1 MPVTEPQLVVLMLL
15 LGAVLVV
22 PLFQRLGVP
31 SVLGYL
37 VAGIALGP
45 YNPGPVSINA
55 EVTRPLAE
63 LGVVFLLFAIGLD
76 LPLSRLRT
84 LRRLIF
90 GLGILQ
96 VVLCSGVFYG
106 LGLLFGL
113 SPHAA
118 LAVGVTL
125 SFSSTA
131 TVLAILV
138 ERNEAVSH
146 HGRIAISVL
155 ILQDL
160 AVVPLLVLL
169 PLLASAPDRMASA
182 LALAGVKAGLAILA
196 IYLVGRVI
204 LRPAY
209 RYISRIRNAEVFTA
223 ANLLLVLAVGW
234 LTAQA
239 GMSMALG
246 AFLAG
251 LLVADSPYR
260 HQVEADIEPF
270 RGLLLGLFFMTV
282 GMSIDLPYVT
292 GHLATVAGL
301 TFGLV
306 ALKTVLIG
314 LCGLA
319 IGIGVIQSFRVGVL
333 LAQTGEF
340 AFVVFSRADQ
350 MSLLER
356 EQSQTL
362 VAAVVLSMALTPA
375 LAGLGR
381 AISLSWRKKTAKDM
395 FPSGAETKSGHVIIA
410 GYGRIGRAVARILS
424 EHDIDYVA
432 LDLDIDRVAKA
443 RAGGLPVYYGDAGQ
457 VGVLLSVGIER
468 ARAAVITVNKPRTA
482 ERAVAQIRQMVPGLT
497 IIARAHDLA
506 QKDVLGNAGA
516 TAVVPETIEAS
527 LQLAGLV
534 LRSTGID
541 PETVEQTLRRQRHSA
556 DLPLGPLPRNDA
568 AKPVTDPGGKNRTP

>member
-1 MPVTEPQLVVLMLL
+1 MPVTDPQLVVLILL

-22 PLFQRLGVP
+22 PLFQRLGIP

-45 YNPGPVSINA
+45 YTPGPVSINA
-55 EVTRPLAE
+55 EITRPLAE

-76 LPLSRLRT
+76 LPFARLRT

-90 GLGILQ
+90 GLGIMQ
-96 VVLCSGVFYG
+96 VVLCGAVFYG
-106 LGLLFGL
+106 LGIASGL

-138 ERNEAVSH
+138 ERNETVSH

-160 AVVPLLVLL
+160 AVVPFLVLL
-169 PLLASAPDRMASA
+169 PLLASAPDRMAAA
-182 LALAGVKAGLAILA
+182 LGLAGIKAGLAILA
-196 IYLVGRVI
+196 IYLVGRMI

-209 RYISRIRNAEVFTA
+209 RYIAAIRNAEVFTA

-282 GMSIDLPYVT
+282 GLSIDLPYVAD
-292 GHLATVAGL
+292 HLGTIAGL
-301 TFGLV
+301 TLGLV
-306 ALKTVLIG
+306 IVKAALIA
-314 LCGLA
+314 LCGIA
-319 IGIGVIQSFRVGVL
+319 IGVGVIQSFRIGVL

-340 AFVVFSRADQ
+340 AFVVFSRANELN
-350 MSLLER
+350 LLER

-381 AISLSWRKKTAKDM
+381 AVTLSWRKKTAREM
-395 FPSGAETKSGHVIIA
+395 FPSGAEGKSGHVVIA

-424 EHDIDYVA
+424 EHDIDYLA

-443 RAGGLPVYYGDAGQ
+443 RTNGLPVYYGDAGQ
-457 VGVLLSVGIER
+457 VGVLRSVGIER
-468 ARAAVITVNKPRTA
+468 ARAAVITVNKPRAA
-482 ERAVAQIRQMVPGLT
+482 ERAVAQIRQTVPGL
-497 IIARAHDLA
+497 IVIARAHDLA
-506 QKDVLGNAGA
+506 QKDILGAAGA

-534 LRSTGID
+534 LRSTGVD
-541 PETVEQTLRRQRHSA
+541 AETVEQTLRRQRDSV
-556 DLPLGPLPRNDA
+556 DLPLGPIPRNDKA
-568 AKPVTDPGGKNRTP
+568 DPV

>member
-1 MPVTEPQLVVLMLL
+1 MPVTDPQLVVLILL

-22 PLFQRLGVP
+22 PLFQRLGIP

-55 EVTRPLAE
+55 EITRPLAE

-76 LPLSRLRT
+76 LPFARLRT

-90 GLGILQ
+90 GLGVMQ
-96 VVLCSGVFYG
+96 VVLCGAVFYG
-106 LGLLFGL
+106 LGIAYGL

-118 LAVGVTL
+118 LVVGVTL

-169 PLLASAPDRMASA
+169 PLLASAPDRMAAA
-182 LALAGVKAGLAILA
+182 LGLAAIKAGLAILA

-204 LRPAY
+204 LRPTY
-209 RYISRIRNAEVFTA
+209 RYIAAIRNAEVFTA

-282 GMSIDLPYVT
+282 GLSIDLPYVAA
-292 GHLATVAGL
+292 HLGTIAGL
-301 TFGLV
+301 TLGLV
-306 ALKTVLIG
+306 IVKAALIA
-314 LCGLA
+314 LCGIV

-340 AFVVFSRADQ
+340 AFVVFSRADGLN
-350 MSLLER
+350 LLER
-356 EQSQTL
+356 DQTQTL

-381 AISLSWRKKTAKDM
+381 AVTLSWRKRTAREM
-395 FPSGAETKSGHVIIA
+395 FPSAAEGKSGHVVIA

-424 EHDIDYVA
+424 EHDIDYLA

-443 RAGGLPVYYGDAGQ
+443 RASGLPVYYGDAGQ
-457 VGVLLSVGIER
+457 VGVLRSVGIEQ
-468 ARAAVITVNKPRTA
+468 ARAAVITVNKPRAA
-482 ERAVAQIRQMVPGLT
+482 ERAVAQIRQTVPGLI

-506 QKDVLGNAGA
+506 QKDILGSAGA

-541 PETVEQTLRRQRHSA
+541 AETVEQTLRRQRDSVE
-556 DLPLGPLPRNDA
+556 LPLGPIPRGD
-568 AKPVTDPGGKNRTP
+568 KIDPD

>member
-1 MPVTEPQLVVLMLL
+1 MPVTDPQLVVLILL
-15 LGAVLVV
+15 LGAVMVV
-22 PLFQRLGVP
+22 PLFQRLGIP

-55 EVTRPLAE
+55 EITRPLAE

-76 LPLSRLRT
+76 LPFSRLRT

-90 GLGILQ
+90 GLGVLQ
-96 VVLCSGVFYG
+96 VVLCGAVFSG
-106 LGLLFGL
+106 LGLAFGL
-113 SPHAA
+113 TPHAA
-118 LAVGVTL
+118 LVVGVTL
-125 SFSSTA
+125 AFSSTA

-155 ILQDL
+155 IFQDL

-182 LALAGVKAGLAILA
+182 LGLAGIKAGLAILA

-209 RYISRIRNAEVFTA
+209 RYISAIRNAEVFTA

-282 GMSIDLPYVT
+282 GLSIDLPHVAA
-292 GHLATVAGL
+292 HLGQVIGL
-301 TFGLV
+301 MFGLIV
-306 ALKTVLIG
+306 IKTALIA
-314 LCGLA
+314 LCGVV
-319 IGIGVIQSFRVGVL
+319 IGIGMVQSFRVGVL

-340 AFVVFSRADQ
+340 AFVVFSRAEEL
-350 MSLLER
+350 SLLER

-381 AISLSWRKKTAKDM
+381 AVTLAWRKRTARDM
-395 FPSGAETKSGHVIIA
+395 FPTAAEGKSGHVVIA
-410 GYGRIGRAVARILS
+410 GYGRIGRAIARILS
-424 EHDIDYVA
+424 EHGIDYVA

-443 RAGGLPVYYGDAGQ
+443 RSVGLPVYYGDAGQ
-457 VGVLLSVGIER
+457 QGVLRSVGIER

-482 ERAVAQIRQMVPGLT
+482 ERAVSQIREAVPDLI

-506 QKDVLGNAGA
+506 QKQILGAAGA

-534 LRSTGID
+534 LRSTGLD
-541 PETVEQTLRRQRHSA
+541 AETVEQTLRRQRHSA
-556 DLPLGPLPRNDA
+556 DLPQGPVPLG
-568 AKPVTDPGGKNRTP
+568 

>member
-1 MPVTEPQLVVLMLL
+1 MPVTDPQLVVLILL

-55 EVTRPLAE
+55 EITRPLAE

-76 LPLSRLRT
+76 LPFSRLRT

-90 GLGILQ
+90 GLGVMQ
-96 VVLCSGVFYG
+96 VVLCGAVFSG
-106 LGLLFGL
+106 LGIAFGL

-118 LAVGVTL
+118 LVIGVTL

-146 HGRIAISVL
+146 HGRIALSVL

-169 PLLASAPDRMASA
+169 PLLASAPDRMAAA
-182 LALAGVKAGLAILA
+182 LGLAGIKAGLAILA
-196 IYLVGRVI
+196 IYLVGRLI

-209 RYISRIRNAEVFTA
+209 RYISAIRNAEVFTA

-282 GMSIDLPYVT
+282 GLSIDLPFVADHL
-292 GHLATVAGL
+292 GHV
-301 TFGLV
+301 FGLV
-306 ALKTVLIG
+306 AGLIIVKAALIS
-314 LCGLA
+314 LCAIA
-319 IGIGVIQSFRVGVL
+319 IGIGAIESFRVGVL

-340 AFVVFSRADQ
+340 AFVVFSRADELN
-350 MSLLER
+350 LLER
-356 EQSQTL
+356 DQSQTL

-381 AISLSWRKKTAKDM
+381 AVALSWRKKTARDM
-395 FPSGAETKSGHVIIA
+395 FPTAAEDKSGHVVIA

-424 EHDIDYVA
+424 EHGIDYVA

-443 RAGGLPVYYGDAGQ
+443 RSLGLPVYYGDAGQ
-457 VGVLLSVGIER
+457 PGVLHSVGIER

-482 ERAVAQIRQMVPGLT
+482 ERAVSQIRHAVPDLI

-506 QKDVLGNAGA
+506 QKQILGTAGA

-541 PETVEQTLRRQRHSA
+541 AETVEQTLRRQRHSV
-556 DLPLGPLPRNDA
+556 DLPQGPVPLGDTV
-568 AKPVTDPGGKNRTP
+568 KPE

>member
-22 PLFQRLGVP
+22 PLFQRLGIP

-55 EVTRPLAE
+55 EITRPLAE

-76 LPLSRLRT
+76 LPFSRLRT

-90 GLGILQ
+90 GLGITQ
-96 VVLCSGVFYG
+96 VVLCGAVFYG
-106 LGLLFGL
+106 LGLAFGL

-118 LAVGVTL
+118 LVVGVTL

-182 LALAGVKAGLAILA
+182 LGLAGIKAGLAILA

-209 RYISRIRNAEVFTA
+209 RYIARVRNAEVFTA

-292 GHLATVAGL
+292 GHLMTVAGL

-306 ALKTVLIG
+306 IVKAVLIG

-350 MSLLER
+350 LNLLER

-381 AISLSWRKKTAKDM
+381 AVTLSWRKKTAREM
-395 FPSGAETKSGHVIIA
+395 FPAAAEGKSGHVVIA

-424 EHDIDYVA
+424 EHDIDYLA

-443 RAGGLPVYYGDAGQ
+443 RASGLPVYYGDAGQ
-457 VGVLLSVGIER
+457 VGVLRSVGIER
-468 ARAAVITVNKPRTA
+468 ARAAVITVNKPRAA
-482 ERAVAQIRQMVPGLT
+482 ERAVAQIRQTVPGLI

-506 QKDVLGNAGA
+506 QKEILGSAGA

-541 PETVEQTLRRQRHSA
+541 PDAVEQTLRRQRHSV
-556 DLPLGPLPRNDA
+556 DLPLGPVPRAD
-568 AKPVTDPGGKNRTP
+568 KTVTLD

>member
-1 MPVTEPQLVVLMLL
+1 MPVTDPQLVVLILL

-22 PLFQRLGVP
+22 PLFQRLGIP

-55 EVTRPLAE
+55 EITRPLAE
-63 LGVVFLLFAIGLD
+63 LGVVFLLFAIGIE
-76 LPLSRLRT
+76 LPFSRLKT

-90 GLGILQ
+90 GLGVMQVIL
-96 VVLCSGVFYG
+96 CGAAF
-106 LGLLFGL
+106 FGL
-113 SPHAA
+113 SMAFGLSSNAA
-118 LAVGVTL
+118 LVVGITL

-146 HGRIAISVL
+146 HGRIAIAVL

-182 LALAGVKAGLAILA
+182 LGLAGIKAALAILA
-196 IYLVGRVI
+196 IYLVGRII

-209 RYISRIRNAEVFTA
+209 RYISVIRNAEVFTA

-234 LTAQA
+234 FTAQA

-282 GMSIDLPYVT
+282 GLSIDLPYVAD
-292 GHLATVAGL
+292 HLGRVVGI

-306 ALKTVLIG
+306 LVKAVLIA
-314 LCGLA
+314 LCGIA
-319 IGIGVIQSFRVGVL
+319 IGIGPMQSFRVGVL

-340 AFVVFSRADQ
+340 AFVVFSRADELN
-350 MSLLER
+350 LLER
-356 EQSQTL
+356 DQSQTL

-375 LAGLGR
+375 LAGFGR
-381 AISLSWRKKTAKDM
+381 AVTLLWRKKTARNM
-395 FPSGAETKSGHVIIA
+395 FPTAADEKSGHVVIA
-410 GYGRIGRAVARILS
+410 GYGRIGRAIARILS
-424 EHDIDYVA
+424 EHGIDYVA

-443 RAGGLPVYYGDAGQ
+443 RTVGLPVYYGDASQ
-457 VGVLLSVGIER
+457 PGVLRSVGIEQ

-482 ERAVAQIRQMVPGLT
+482 ERAVARIRQTVPDLI
-497 IIARAHDLA
+497 IIARAHDLT
-506 QKDVLGNAGA
+506 QKQILAAAGA

-534 LRSTGID
+534 LRSTGMD
-541 PETVEQTLRRQRHSA
+541 VDTVEQTLRRQRQNVE
-556 DLPLGPLPRNDA
+556 LPLGPVPLGDGISPPA
-568 AKPVTDPGGKNRTP
+568 CPL